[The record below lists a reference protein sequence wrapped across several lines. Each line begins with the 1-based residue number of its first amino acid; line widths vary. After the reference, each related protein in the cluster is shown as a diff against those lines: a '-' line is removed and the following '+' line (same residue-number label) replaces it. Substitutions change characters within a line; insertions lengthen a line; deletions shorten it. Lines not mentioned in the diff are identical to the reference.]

1 MPRQIHILSDRV
13 VKYAGAGTHNDG
25 DGLTLRV
32 GTNGKRSWVLRY
44 TWDGKPA
51 NLGLG
56 SYPGVGLKEA
66 RALAAERRAE
76 AAEGSKPSGGR
87 LLAPVKLSTPAMPT
101 FREITEEVIELRRPT
116 WKSARHGTQWTQSL
130 TNHAFPAIGDMPID
144 KIDSADVLGML
155 AKIWNETPV
164 TASRVKQRAQVI
176 FDYAIAKGLRKD
188 NPVLV
193 VDRALPTPN
202 KAKVHHP
209 ALPYAEA
216 PTAVKAIRES
226 TCKSSTRLAL
236 EFLILTAGRA
246 GEVKGATWSE
256 IDLDARTWTIPAARM
271 KKGMEHRVPMSDR
284 CMAIL
289 EEVKE
294 LGKGNGLVFPNKKG
308 KALNN
313 QAFALLLEKQEI
325 AAVPHGFRSTFR
337 DWVIEQTAT
346 PWAVGETALAHR
358 LGNSTES
365 AYARTDLFE
374 RRRVL
379 MQDWADFVGGV

>member
-164 TASRVKQRAQVI
+164 TASRVKQRAQVV

-188 NPVLV
+188 NPVGV
-193 VDRALPTPN
+193 VDRALPAP
-202 KAKVHHP
+202 AKTVVHQ
-209 ALPYAEA
+209 
-216 PTAVKAIRES
+216 KAIAYPEVPAAVGAIRGS
-226 TCKSSTRLAL
+226 TCKTTTRLAL

-246 GEVKGATWSE
+246 GEVRGATWSE
-256 IDLDARTWTIPAARM
+256 INLDCKTWTIPAARM
-271 KKGMEHRVPMSDR
+271 KKGQCHRVPLSDR
-284 CMAIL
+284 ALTIL
-289 EEVKE
+289 EGVKE
-294 LGKGNGLVFPNKKG
+294 HSKGDLVFSNPKG
-308 KALNN
+308 RELNH
-313 QAFALLLEKQEI
+313 QAFALCLDK
-325 AAVPHGFRSTFR
+325 ANVPAVPHGFRSSFR

-374 RRRVL
+374 KRRAL
-379 MQDWADFVGGV
+379 MQDWADFVEGV